1 MKRLSPVRDTQ
12 RSSQS
17 YMKKRSGRREIEMRR
32 RRKRGTQE
40 ERDRSTQLSVPR
52 VFSVAQTPTK
62 IHRIGL
68 GSEGERRK

>member
-1 MKRLSPVRDTQ
+1 M
-12 RSSQS
+12 
-17 YMKKRSGRREIEMRR
+17 IR

-40 ERDRSTQLSVPR
+40 ERDRSTQLSVPK

-68 GSEGERRK
+68 GREGERRKLKCSEVENGESKVEESNQHTRE